1 MCNRLSLNDNKIIIT
16 DHVQKLELT
25 LNKLKKI
32 VLKCNTDNYFFGK
45 IEIGYFSIWATQD
58 GEKPINKKIEVTKIL
73 CHRIS
78 ECKVCKFICLVN
90 HHRGMWETLS
100 RTLAPL
106 FTLTPSKVKFKWNQF
121 ELRVFEEIK
130 RIVARNN
137 LLAYPNFN
145 KSFRIRTNSSGFQLG
160 VVIIQE
166 VKQNILFS
174 RKLNKTQ
181 MRCTE
186 K

>member
-1 MCNRLSLNDNKIIIT
+1 
-16 DHVQKLELT
+16 
-25 LNKLKKI
+25 
-32 VLKCNTDNYFFGK
+32 
-45 IEIGYFSIWATQD
+45 
-58 GEKPINKKIEVTKIL
+58 
-73 CHRIS
+73 
-78 ECKVCKFICLVN
+78 
-90 HHRGMWETLS
+90 MWETLS

-106 FTLTPSKVKFKWNQF
+106 STLTPSKVKFKWNQF
-121 ELRVFEEIK
+121 ELRVFEKIK

-166 VKQNILFS
+166 VKQNILYS